1 MWFSKA
7 ETSFYKLIEKFK
19 LKADS
24 KNMNRFVIFV
34 FSSLWI
40 FAPLLAHPPSENKDY
55 SNEIDDEIMK
65 YIQTIRTPGR
75 VDIDE
80 QKIRQVFGDRT
91 EFDKETELASEATIL
106 EEETNVEPQISF
118 SNTQN
123 GPMTHVVQRGDT
135 LFAIARRY
143 GIPPKDLIQLNSFL
157 NNRALFVGDRL
168 TVRSKNQVQQPI
180 VQPKKEAPTVVT
192 DKKLTGPETSSADN
206 SWKKKQVVTYKVKKY
221 TIKKGDTLSTIARK
235 HKIGL
240 AYLLEVNGLK
250 KTDVIQPNQVIFVE
264 KLQTTQNLKYRQIFV
279 KPVEGRLSSGF
290 GQRRNP
296 FVKTLFHFHKGIDLA
311 AIIGTEFRAARD
323 GIVVYSGRMQGYGN
337 VIFVRHKDNYIT
349 VYGHNK
355 QNLVKNG
362 DIVRQGQT
370 IGLVGRTG
378 IATGPHLHFEVR
390 KMDEV
395 MNPFV
400 ALKMQEVISVSTET
414 AHR

>member
-1 MWFSKA
+1 
-7 ETSFYKLIEKFK
+7 
-19 LKADS
+19 
-24 KNMNRFVIFV
+24 
-34 FSSLWI
+34 
-40 FAPLLAHPPSENKDY
+40 
-55 SNEIDDEIMK
+55 MK
-65 YIQTIRTPGR
+65 YVQTIRTPGR

-91 EFDKETELASEATIL
+91 ELDKETELASEDIIV
-106 EEETNVEPQISF
+106 EEENDIEPQTSF

-123 GPMTHVVQRGDT
+123 GPLTHVVQRGDT
-135 LFAIARRY
+135 LFAIARYY
-143 GIPPKDLIQLNSFL
+143 GISPKDLIQLNSFL
-157 NNRALFVGDRL
+157 DNRALFVGDRL
-168 TVRSKNQVQQPI
+168 TVRPAGRVQKT
-180 VQPKKEAPTVVT
+180 VEQPKKTSPTIANI
-192 DKKLTGPETSSADN
+192 DPNKKLDGPETSSADN
-206 SWKKKQVVTYKVKKY
+206 TWKKKQVVTYKVKKY
-221 TIKKGDTLSTIARK
+221 TIKKGDTLSTIARN
-235 HKIGL
+235 HKVGL
-240 AYLLEVNGLK
+240 AYLLEINNMK
-250 KTDVIQPNQVIFVE
+250 KTDILQPNQVIFVE

-290 GQRRNP
+290 GRRRNP

-311 AIIGTEFRAARD
+311 AVIGTQFRAARD

-349 VYGHNK
+349 IYGHNK